1 LVDRREVS
9 ADDDEGERYITVR
22 RVVSQ
27 YRTKSSVRVEGGEE
41 AHLISNLTHGGK
53 APVENDSDTNET
65 GFGGKKSEP
74 LMSAVLDVI
83 QWG

>member
-1 LVDRREVS
+1 MMTRASDMLLLNESSITSNGSHSKERRE
-9 ADDDEGERYITVR
+9 
-22 RVVSQ
+22 
-27 YRTKSSVRVEGGEE
+27 SSY
-41 AHLISNLTHGGK
+41 LISNLTHGGK